1 MIITLTT
8 EIKSYAKSIGI
19 DDIKITNAESFPEL
33 KEFLIEMREKEY
45 LSTLVHDDLEKI
57 SNPKEIVLEAKSV
70 IVCAISYS
78 VDDKYIFES
87 RIRAKEELR
96 GSLSRFAW
104 GQDYHRVLGD
114 RLDKLIEFIKTKKQ
128 RIEAFKFVD
137 TGPTVDRA
145 LARRAGIGW
154 QGKNCSIINPEY
166 GSWIFLGGVI
176 TDLELEYDSPIEDK
190 CGDCRRCIDACPTGA
205 LVDAYTLDS
214 RKCLGYITLSKGY
227 LDEKQRKKMGTRLWG
242 CDTCQS
248 VCPQNQGAKLGDHE
262 EFSPQTL
269 EAYPDLIS
277 LLTLSN
283 KEYKDK
289 FMITPMNWRGK
300 RPIQRNAAIILG
312 NLKDRR
318 AVPYLLDALSD
329 PKPIV
334 RANVAWALGEIGD
347 ESALDR
353 LEKALLKEK
362 DKQVIEELEKATER
376 LGIVGQESENS

>member
-1 MIITLTT
+1 
-8 EIKSYAKSIGI
+8 
-19 DDIKITNAESFPEL
+19 
-33 KEFLIEMREKEY
+33 MREKEY
-45 LSTLVHDDLEKI
+45 LSTFVHDDLEKI
-57 SNPKEIVLEAKSV
+57 TEPQRVLSEAKSV

-78 VDDKYIFES
+78 IDDKYIAES
-87 RIRAKEELR
+87 RRKVKEELR
-96 GSLSRFAW
+96 GTLSRFAW
-104 GQDYHRVLGD
+104 GQDYHQVLGD
-114 RLDKLIEFIKTKKQ
+114 KLDKLIDFIKGKRKDV
-128 RIEAFKFVD
+128 ELFKFVD
-137 TGPTVDRA
+137 TGPSVDRA

-166 GSWIFLGGVI
+166 GSWIFLGGII

-190 CGDCRRCIDACPTGA
+190 CDDCRRCINACPTGA
-205 LVDAYTLDS
+205 LVAPYTLDS

-227 LDEKQRKKMGTRLWG
+227 LDEEQRKKMGNRLWG

-248 VCPQNQGAKLGDHE
+248 VCPQNQDVKVGDHK
-262 EFSPQTL
+262 EFRPQTL
-269 EAYPDLIS
+269 EAYPELIS

-312 NLKDRR
+312 NLKDKR
-318 AVPYLLDALSD
+318 AVPYLLEALVD

-347 ESALDR
+347 KGVLDR
-353 LEKALLKEK
+353 LEKELLKEK
-362 DKQVIEELEKATER
+362 DEQVIGELERAIEK
-376 LGIVGQESENS
+376 LGISCQELETS